1 MMRSTMTSGH
11 ARQPAP
17 WIFGADPS
25 PLPYQ
30 GCDDGGM
37 VRGPRSIQAVVLLF
51 LAVGVIAGLGTA
63 WLAWLA
69 TSFSRAAASPLTL
82 ALMCVAGWSL
92 MFAGAITLSRQGG
105 RTKGLALLAAGFAWF
120 VSEWVNPASAPAI
133 VFTLGLVFTSAWP
146 ALLAQALLDGGSR
159 PAASPRVRRLVV
171 AVAYTTNLGML
182 GILPTLAFDPV
193 KSRCSLCP
201 DNLLALASDPGLV
214 AGATRLGFVVQAG
227 WVLGALALIGWGLV
241 RASVTERRRTA
252 AVALPAAIA
261 LAAAGLEGVYSIERG
276 LLSNDPVDTALWSV
290 AAVALVAVGAGEA
303 AGWLRRRQT
312 RQRIAHLALELA
324 AAPAAGE
331 LAPALGRE
339 LGDSTLEVL
348 YPLDDGQLVDAA
360 GVARATPADA
370 TRITTRV
377 HRGGAPVAVLVH
389 RADLASDAE
398 RIAGA
403 VDAARLALENER
415 LHAQSQARL
424 LELRK
429 SRSQIVSAAD
439 AERRRLERDL
449 HDGSQQRLL
458 AFAIDIAIARQ
469 RASGAGASNAVADS
483 DVVALEG
490 EVRAALEDLRELAH
504 GIIPRA
510 LADDGLGAAL
520 EELAERSAIPI
531 DLVAIPNGR
540 LDRAV
545 EAAAYIVV
553 TRATGDP
560 AVRRASIDV
569 RLVGG
574 RLIVDLG
581 LDLRGEIAA
590 ATIVDLEDR
599 CGAVDG
605 TMELNGLPEGRTRVR
620 AEIPCG
626 S

>member
-1 MMRSTMTSGH
+1 
-11 ARQPAP
+11 
-17 WIFGADPS
+17 
-25 PLPYQ
+25 
-30 GCDDGGM
+30 M
-37 VRGPRSIQAVVLLF
+37 VRGPQSQVVVLVV
-51 LAVGVIAGLGTA
+51 LAVGVIVGLGTA

-69 TSFSRAAASPLTL
+69 AAFSRAAAFELTL

-92 MFAGAITLSRQGG
+92 MFAGALTVWRQGG
-105 RTKGLALLAAGFAWF
+105 QTKGLALLAAGFAWF
-120 VSEWVNPASAPAI
+120 TSEWANPASAPAI
-133 VFTLGLVFTSAWP
+133 VFTLGLVFANAWP
-146 ALLAQALLDGGSR
+146 ALLAHAVLDRGSR
-159 PAASPRVRRLVV
+159 PAASPRARRLVV
-171 AVAYTTNLGML
+171 AVAYAANLGML

-193 KSRCSLCP
+193 TSRCSLCP
-201 DNLLALASDPGLV
+201 DNLLGLASNPGLI
-214 AGATRLGFVVQAG
+214 AGATRLGFVFQAA
-227 WVLGALALIGWGLV
+227 WVLGALALIAWGLV
-241 RASVTERRRTA
+241 HSSVTERRRTA
-252 AVALPAAIA
+252 AVAVPAAIA
-261 LAAAGLEGVYSIERG
+261 LAAAGVEGVYSIQRG
-276 LLSNDPVDTALWSV
+276 LLSNDPTDLALWSV
-290 AAVALVAVGAGEA
+290 VALALVAVGAGEA
-303 AGWLRRRQT
+303 AGWWRRRQT

-339 LGDSTLEVL
+339 LGDSTLEIL
-348 YPLDDGQLVDAA
+348 YPLDDGRLVDAT
-360 GVARATPADA
+360 GIARAAPDDA

-377 HRGGAPVAVLVH
+377 RRGGAPVAVLVH

-429 SRSQIVSAAD
+429 SRTQIVSAAD

-449 HDGSQQRLL
+449 HDGSQQRLV

-469 RASGAGASNAVADS
+469 RASGADDSNAVDDG

-520 EELAERSAIPI
+520 EELTERSAIPI
-531 DLVAIPNGR
+531 DLVTLPNGR

-553 TRATGDP
+553 ARATGDP

-569 RLVGG
+569 SLTEG

-590 ATIVDLEDR
+590 ATIVELEDR

-605 TMELNGLPEGRTRVR
+605 TMELSGLPDGRTRIR